1 MRPKEAFPI
10 GLCSVMSLVGELGK
24 GSSLPT
30 RNSLLESGVEPRQH
44 TPEPCL
50 PPSHCTS
57 PPSSIPRAGLI
68 RQGECCSHPEQE
80 RRQQPA
86 VHCCWRSP
94 GVTECHTWSLQARA
108 AEPQGLH
115 QAHPD
120 ARVLGKRL
128 GVQLEIGKD
137 CSLEGRL
144 QRQMQILFWQA
155 VSSFINNEH
164 CMLVIDALSQAQ
176 IPRENSRRKI
186 L

>member
-1 MRPKEAFPI
+1 MRPKEALPI
-10 GLCSVMSLVGELGK
+10 GLFSVMSLVGELGK

-94 GVTECHTWSLQARA
+94 GVTECHTWSLQAGA
-108 AEPQGLH
+108 AEPQRLH
-115 QAHPD
+115 QARPD
-120 ARVLGKRL
+120 ARVLGRGL

-137 CSLEGRL
+137 RSLEGRL